1 MTICFKSYSPISGLF
16 FAADFPRLV
25 SKITD
30 PARHLLVLGTF
41 QRELRDFGGWPFSVP
56 IFLLFY
62 VLVLGTRRDIRVG
75 EEVAPLLMV
84 LAMML
89 AGYYWVYILGLT
101 QPGTTTPVRL
111 TWHLQTSL
119 NRLLVQLWPSAV
131 FAYFLTTRTIEE
143 VVAKRQRGAST
154 QLSHAQ

>member
-1 MTICFKSYSPISGLF
+1 M
-16 FAADFPRLV
+16 
-25 SKITD
+25 
-30 PARHLLVLGTF
+30 
-41 QRELRDFGGWPFSVP
+41 P

-62 VLVLGTRRDIRVG
+62 LLVLGTRRDITVR

-89 AGYYWVYILGLT
+89 AGYYWVYIL
-101 QPGTTTPVRL
+101 TPVDL
-111 TWHLQTSL
+111 NWHLQTSL
-119 NRLLVQLWPSAV
+119 SRLLAQLWPSAV

-143 VVAKRQRGAST
+143 VVAKRQREAST